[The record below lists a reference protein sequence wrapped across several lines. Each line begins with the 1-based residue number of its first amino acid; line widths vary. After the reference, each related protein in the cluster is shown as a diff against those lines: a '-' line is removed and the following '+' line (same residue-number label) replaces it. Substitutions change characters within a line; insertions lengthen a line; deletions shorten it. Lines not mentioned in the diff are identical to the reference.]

1 VDQPLRTSAK
11 SSPALPS
18 PALPS
23 SGALDHSFFW
33 PKSIAFVGASPDHDT
48 IRGKLLMFAV
58 KNGFQGPLYPVTR
71 THEEVDGYKAYPT
84 VSAIGAPV
92 DLAVVT
98 IPAKFVVET
107 VEDCAR
113 AGVPNVMIIASGF
126 AEEGGAAAGVQ
137 DRLAEI
143 GRRTGMRIAGPNCE
157 GFYNALG
164 SVAATFSPVVDD
176 LKGAQVFE
184 AAPDRRV
191 GVVSQ
196 SGGLGFALLTRG
208 RAAGLSFSYVISS
221 GNEVDLST
229 AHYLEY
235 MVEDPQTQI
244 VMLLCEAIRDGARFV
259 RAAQRA
265 SELGKPIVVIK
276 IGATDAGARAAA
288 SHTASLTGSHTAYRA
303 VFQRYGLI
311 EAANLDEAVAI
322 TAVLAT
328 CPLPRGKRVGI
339 VTASGGGGAVA
350 ADTFANAGLV
360 VPELSEKVKG
370 TIRPLI
376 PPHASPLN
384 PVDITAQGGRTG
396 PVIMKCMEI
405 LAGSDDV
412 DMVAVVISTAREH
425 HVSVIA
431 DQVKAVVKAGTPV
444 TFWTYTLPSLI
455 GRKTIA
461 EGGATLFQDLRLC
474 AVAFRKL
481 VDYAEHR
488 AGLKVETVPPAKPLQ
503 ISANLPLA
511 LSEHRVKALL
521 APYGI
526 DASGERLVQSAAEAA
541 DAAATLGFPVV
552 VKIQS
557 PDILHKTEVGGV
569 VVNLNDAQ
577 AVRAACNSILVSV
590 KRHKPNAAIEGL
602 LVQKMAP
609 KGHELVI
616 GMVNDPAFG
625 PIMMTGFGGVTV
637 ELFGDVVH
645 RPAPLGVEDAK
656 AMIRSLKSARLLEG
670 FRGAKPV
677 DITPA
682 AELIAM
688 LSQVAASNRDSIQ
701 EMEFNPVI
709 LHADG
714 SGLTIADALIVLK
727 R

>member
-1 VDQPLRTSAK
+1 MDQPSRTSAK
-11 SSPALPS
+11 SAP
-18 PALPS
+18 
-23 SGALDHSFFW
+23 GALSDSFFW

-58 KNGFQGPLYPVTR
+58 KNGFAGDLFPVTR
-71 THEEVDGYKAYPT
+71 THKEVDGYKAYPT

-92 DLAVVT
+92 DLAVIT
-98 IPAKFVVET
+98 IPAKFVVEA

-126 AEEGGAAAGVQ
+126 AEEGGAAAGLQ
-137 DRLAEI
+137 QKLAEI

-164 SVAATFSPVVDD
+164 NVAATFSPVVDD
-176 LKGAQVFE
+176 LQGAQVFE
-184 AAPDRRV
+184 AAPDKRV

-244 VMLLCEAIRDGARFV
+244 VMLLCEAIRDGERFK

-276 IGATDAGARAAA
+276 IGGSDAGARAAA
-288 SHTASLTGSHTAYRA
+288 SHTASLTGSQTAYHA
-303 VFQRYGLI
+303 VFQRYGVI

-322 TAVLAT
+322 TAALAT
-328 CPLPRGKRVGI
+328 CPLPRGRRVGI
-339 VTASGGGGAVA
+339 VTASGGGGAIA
-350 ADTFANAGLV
+350 ADTLANAGLI
-360 VPELSEKVKG
+360 VPELTDQVKA

-376 PPHASPLN
+376 PPHASAMN
-384 PVDITAQGGRTG
+384 PVDVTAQGGRTG

-405 LAGSDDV
+405 LSESDDV

-431 DQVKAVVKAGTPV
+431 EKVKAVVKSGTPV
-444 TFWTYTLPSLI
+444 TFWTYTLPSQI

-461 EGGATLFQDLRLC
+461 EGGATLFQDVRLC

-488 AGLKVETVPPAKPLQ
+488 AGLSQQTIAPARPLQ
-503 ISANLPLA
+503 LGADLPRA

-521 APYGI
+521 ASYGV
-526 DASGERLVQSAAEAA
+526 SSKGERLVQSTAEAA
-541 DAAATLGFPVV
+541 DAANAIGFPVV
-552 VKIQS
+552 LKIQS

-569 VVNLNDAQ
+569 VINLADAQ
-577 AVRAACNSILVSV
+577 AVRSAYDAILASV
-590 KRHKPNAAIEGL
+590 KRHKPNAVIEGM

-616 GMVNDPAFG
+616 GMVNDPTFG

-645 RPAPLGVEDAK
+645 RPAPFGVDDAK
-656 AMIRSLKSARLLEG
+656 TMIRGLKSAKLLEG
-670 FRGAKPV
+670 FRGAKPI
-677 DITPA
+677 DMTAA
-682 AELIAM
+682 AELIAT
-688 LSQVAASNRDSIQ
+688 LSQVAAANRDSIQ

>member
-1 VDQPLRTSAK
+1 MDQPSRTSAK
-11 SSPALPS
+11 SA
-18 PALPS
+18 
-23 SGALDHSFFW
+23 SGALSNSFFW

-58 KNGFQGPLYPVTR
+58 KNGFQGQLYPVTR
-71 THEEVDGYKAYPT
+71 THKEVDGHKAYPT

-92 DLAVVT
+92 DLAVIT
-98 IPAKFVVET
+98 IPAKFVVDA

-113 AGVPNVMIIASGF
+113 AGVPNAMIIASGF
-126 AEEGGAAAGVQ
+126 AEEGGAAAGLQ
-137 DRLAEI
+137 QKLAEI

-164 SVAATFSPVVDD
+164 NVAATFSPVVDD

-235 MVEDPQTQI
+235 MVDDPQTQI
-244 VMLLCEAIRDGARFV
+244 VMLLCEAIRDGERFK

-276 IGATDAGARAAA
+276 IGNSDAGARAAA
-288 SHTASLTGSHTAYRA
+288 SHTASLTGSQIAYHA
-303 VFQRYGLI
+303 VFQRYGVI

-328 CPLPRGKRVGI
+328 CPLPRGRRVGI
-339 VTASGGGGAVA
+339 VTASGGGGAIA
-350 ADTFANAGLV
+350 SDTFAAAGLA
-360 VPELSEKVKG
+360 VPELSEKVKAS
-370 TIRPLI
+370 IRPLI

-384 PVDITAQGGRTG
+384 PIDITAQGGRTG
-396 PVIMKCMEI
+396 PVMMKCMEI
-405 LAGSDDV
+405 LHACDDV

-431 DQVKAVVKAGTPV
+431 DNIRAVVGKGTPV

-461 EGGATLFQDLRLC
+461 AGGATLFQDVRLC

-488 AGLKVETVPPAKPLQ
+488 ANSAQEGSRGCQAAGLGAD
-503 ISANLPLA
+503 LPRA
-511 LSEHRVKALL
+511 LSEHRVKVLL
-521 APYGI
+521 APYG
-526 DASGERLVQSAAEAA
+526 
-541 DAAATLGFPVV
+541 
-552 VKIQS
+552 
-557 PDILHKTEVGGV
+557 
-569 VVNLNDAQ
+569 
-577 AVRAACNSILVSV
+577 
-590 KRHKPNAAIEGL
+590 
-602 LVQKMAP
+602 
-609 KGHELVI
+609 
-616 GMVNDPAFG
+616 
-625 PIMMTGFGGVTV
+625 
-637 ELFGDVVH
+637 
-645 RPAPLGVEDAK
+645 
-656 AMIRSLKSARLLEG
+656 
-670 FRGAKPV
+670 
-677 DITPA
+677 
-682 AELIAM
+682 
-688 LSQVAASNRDSIQ
+688 LS
-701 EMEFNPVI
+701 
-709 LHADG
+709 ADG
-714 SGLTIADALIVLK
+714 
-727 R
+727 